1 MDEHLDEQQHDA
13 GSPDNGPAP
22 METAHIHTQTVKTLT
37 SERDFLAAVLE
48 AADAFI
54 LILDDKGR
62 ILRVN
67 HAVEQ
72 ATGYSGEALAGR
84 DFLETLP
91 IAEARGALA
100 EGVRRLRTGATVSAF
115 ESHWVKS
122 NGERL
127 LASGS
132 LTALRDAQHQLE
144 HVVITASDV
153 TARREVEGE
162 LRAASLHDDLTGLY
176 NRRGFVL
183 LAEQRLMENR
193 RSGAPLALVFAN
205 IDGMKAINDEFGHG
219 AGDIGLALAARALKV
234 SFREADIVAR
244 IGGDEFAIIA
254 DLESHD
260 MEVLSVRLKKEI
272 ARLVA
277 ESGLRFN
284 MSLALGVTFSE
295 APHTILLDE
304 MLRRA
309 DTFMYEQKHRSAGER
324 EADAPPAA

>member
-1 MDEHLDEQQHDA
+1 MDDHRDEQRNAD
-13 GSPDNGPAP
+13 SPDDGPPAV
-22 METAHIHTQTVKTLT
+22 ETGGSLT
-37 SERDFLAAVLE
+37 RTEKILTNERDFLAAVLE

-54 LILDDKGR
+54 LILDDQGH

-67 HAVEQ
+67 RAVEE
-72 ATGYSGEALAGR
+72 ATGYSGEALEGR
-84 DFLETLP
+84 DFLTTLP
-91 IAEARGALA
+91 IPEARGVLV
-100 EGVRRLRTGATVSAF
+100 EGIRRLRTGATVSAF

-132 LTALRDAQHQLE
+132 LTALRDSQRHLE
-144 HVVITASDV
+144 HVVVTASDV
-153 TARREVEGE
+153 TERREVEGE
-162 LRAASLHDDLTGLY
+162 LRAASLHDDLTGLF

-193 RSGAPLALVFAN
+193 RSGAPLALVFAD
-205 IDGMKAINDEFGHG
+205 IDGMKAINDSFGHG
-219 AGDIGLALAARALKV
+219 AGDIGLALVARALKV
-234 SFREADIVAR
+234 SFRESDIVAR
-244 IGGDEFAIIA
+244 IGGDEFAVIA

-260 MEVLSVRLKKEI
+260 MDVLSVRLKKEI

-284 MSLALGVTFSE
+284 MSLALGVTYSQP
-295 APHTILLDE
+295 PHTILLEE

-309 DTFMYEQKHRSAGER
+309 DTFMYEEKHRSEQNR
-324 EADAPPAA
+324 KPEAPPAA

>member
-1 MDEHLDEQQHDA
+1 VDDRGKQRNAD
-13 GSPDNGPAP
+13 SPDDGPMSA
-22 METAHIHTQTVKTLT
+22 ETVRSHTQAEKFLS

-54 LILDDKGR
+54 LILDDQER

-67 HAVEQ
+67 RAVAE
-72 ATGYSGEALAGR
+72 ATGYSGEALEGR

-91 IAEARGALA
+91 ISEARGALA
-100 EGVRRLRTGATVSAF
+100 EGIRRLRAGATVSAF

-132 LTALRDAQHQLE
+132 LTALRDSQRDLE
-144 HVVITASDV
+144 HIVITASDV
-153 TARREVEGE
+153 TQRREVEGE

-193 RSGAPLALVFAN
+193 RSGAPLAVVFAD
-205 IDGMKAINDEFGHG
+205 IDGMKAINDTFGHG

-234 SFREADIVAR
+234 SFRESDIVAR
-244 IGGDEFAIIA
+244 IGGDEFAVMA
-254 DLESHD
+254 NLERHD
-260 MEVLSVRLKKEI
+260 MEALSVRLKREI

-284 MSLALGVTFSE
+284 MSLALGATYSQ
-295 APHTILLDE
+295 APHTVLLEE

-309 DTFMYEQKHRSAGER
+309 DSFMYEQKHRSKR
-324 EADAPPAA
+324 DRQPQIPPAV

>member
-1 MDEHLDEQQHDA
+1 MDDHQGKQRNAE
-13 GSPDNGPAP
+13 SPDDGPASA
-22 METAHIHTQTVKTLT
+22 ETVRRHTQTEKILS

-54 LILDDKGR
+54 LILDDQER

-67 HAVEQ
+67 RAVAE
-72 ATGYSGEALAGR
+72 ATGYSGEALEGR
-84 DFLETLP
+84 NFLETLP
-91 IAEARGALA
+91 ISEARGALA
-100 EGVRRLRTGATVSAF
+100 EGIRRLRAGATVSAF

-132 LTALRDAQHQLE
+132 LTALRDSQRHLE

-153 TARREVEGE
+153 TQRREVEGE

-183 LAEQRLMENR
+183 LADQRLMENR
-193 RSGAPLALVFAN
+193 RSGAPLALVFAD
-205 IDGMKAINDEFGHG
+205 IDGMKAINDSFGHG

-234 SFREADIVAR
+234 SFRESDIVAR

-260 MEVLSVRLKKEI
+260 MEALSARLRKEI

-284 MSLALGVTFSE
+284 MSLALGVTYSQP
-295 APHTILLDE
+295 PHTILLED
-304 MLRRA
+304 MLRQA
-309 DTFMYEQKHRSAGER
+309 DDFMYEQKHRSR
-324 EADAPPAA
+324 EQRPQVPPAA

>member
-1 MDEHLDEQQHDA
+1 MDDHRDEQRHAD
-13 GSPDNGPAP
+13 SPDDGPASV
-22 METAHIHTQTVKTLT
+22 ETVRSHTQTEKILT
-37 SERDFLAAVLE
+37 GERDFLAAVLE

-54 LILDDKGR
+54 LILDDEGR

-67 HAVEQ
+67 HAVEE
-72 ATGYSGEALAGR
+72 ATGYASEALEGR
-84 DFLETLP
+84 DFFETLP
-91 IAEARGALA
+91 ISEARGALS
-100 EGVRRLRTGATVSAF
+100 EGIRRLRSGATVSAF

-132 LTALRDAQHQLE
+132 LTALRDSRRHLE

-153 TARREVEGE
+153 TQRREVEGE

-193 RSGAPLALVFAN
+193 RSGAPLALVCADS
-205 IDGMKAINDEFGHG
+205 DGMKAINDAFGHG
-219 AGDIGLALAARALKV
+219 AGDIGLALAARALKA
-234 SFREADIVAR
+234 SFRESDIVAR
-244 IGGDEFAIIA
+244 IGGDEFAVIA

-260 MEVLSVRLKKEI
+260 MEALSVRLKKEI

-284 MSLALGVTFSE
+284 MSLSLGATYSRP
-295 APHTILLDE
+295 PHTILLEE
-304 MLRRA
+304 MLRQA
-309 DTFMYEQKHRSAGER
+309 DTFMYEQKHRSR
-324 EADAPPAA
+324 DRKPQVPPAA

>member
-1 MDEHLDEQQHDA
+1 MDDHQDEQRGS
-13 GSPDNGPAP
+13 GSPDDSPAP
-22 METAHIHTQTVKTLT
+22 GKAVPSRTQTEKILT

-54 LILDDKGR
+54 LILDDEGR

-67 HAVEQ
+67 RAVEE

-91 IAEARGALA
+91 ISEARGALA
-100 EGVRRLRTGATVSAF
+100 EGIQRLRSGATVSTF

-122 NGERL
+122 DGERL

-132 LTALRDAQHQLE
+132 LTALRDSRHHLE

-153 TARREVEGE
+153 TERREVEGE

-176 NRRGFVL
+176 NRRGFIL
-183 LAEQRLMENR
+183 LDEQRLMENR
-193 RSGAPLALVFAN
+193 RSGAPLALVFAD
-205 IDGMKAINDEFGHG
+205 IDGMKAINDTFGHG
-219 AGDIGLALAARALKV
+219 AGDIGLSLAARALKV

-244 IGGDEFAIIA
+244 IGGDEFAVIA

-260 MEVLSVRLKKEI
+260 MAVLSVRLKKEI

-284 MSLALGVTFSE
+284 MSLALGVTYSQ
-295 APHTILLDE
+295 APHTVLLEE

-309 DTFMYEQKHRSAGER
+309 DTFMYEQKHRSARDRQTEV
-324 EADAPPAA
+324 PPTA

>member
-1 MDEHLDEQQHDA
+1 VDDHRDEQRNADLPND
-13 GSPDNGPAP
+13 SPASV
-22 METAHIHTQTVKTLT
+22 ETVRGHTQTEKILT
-37 SERDFLAAVLE
+37 GERDFLASVLE

-54 LILDDKGR
+54 LILDDQGR

-67 HAVEQ
+67 RAVEE
-72 ATGYSGEALAGR
+72 ATGYSGEALEGR

-91 IAEARGALA
+91 ISEAWGALA
-100 EGVRRLRTGATVSAF
+100 EGIRRLRTGATVSAF

-127 LASGS
+127 LVSGS
-132 LTALRDAQHQLE
+132 LTALRDSRRHLE

-153 TARREVEGE
+153 TQRREVEGE

-193 RSGAPLALVFAN
+193 RSGAPLALVFAD
-205 IDGMKAINDEFGHG
+205 IDDMKAINDAFGHG

-277 ESGLRFN
+277 VSGLRFN
-284 MSLALGVTFSE
+284 MSLALGVTYSQS
-295 APHTILLDE
+295 PHTVLLEE

-309 DTFMYEQKHRSAGER
+309 DSFMYEQKHRSTRDRKPEV
-324 EADAPPAA
+324 PPAA